1 MRVLNSRT
9 VSLIL
14 AAAASAAALSVIT
27 PFLYAD
33 ITVTRHLPA
42 SAAAGAFAFFA
53 VGTALAAPLVGSLAD
68 RFSATA
74 VAVSGRVLAAVAFLA
89 LGYAAT
95 TPNVLL
101 AAALLGAAASLARVP
116 IQVLLVRSAPPDRA
130 RDVFGLAFVAMN
142 GGSALGAIAGGALA
156 QLSNPAQMHRLYW
169 IAAAVSAL
177 GNVFVLAAP
186 RSPAARA
193 DDRTQPREISYR
205 TLLGDHRIRLLLAI
219 SFVITLACW
228 AQYTSGLPAYALT
241 ALQVSPRS
249 LGVSIAVSELLVAG
263 LTSLVVARTRH
274 VAGPQLLAAAGMVW
288 AGCWVVFS
296 LPLFTDLD
304 PGAAVFGGLA
314 VLALGDTLMAPVL
327 SPLAATLAGEAAS
340 GRAMAAVSALSTSA
354 TALGPILAS
363 VLLGLELPRAF
374 VLIQIGICMLA
385 VIMALRL
392 RAALQAAAP
401 ESVLTHIEHVER
413 TEVP

>member
-1 MRVLNSRT
+1 MRVLNRST

-33 ITVTRHLPA
+33 ITETRQLPA
-42 SAAAGAFAFFA
+42 STAAGAFAFFA
-53 VGTALAAPLVGSLAD
+53 VGTALAAPLVGSLTD
-68 RFSATA
+68 RFSATV
-74 VAVSGRVLAAVAFLA
+74 VAVTGRLLATVAFLA
-89 LGYAAT
+89 LGYAVT
-95 TPNVLL
+95 TPSVLL
-101 AAALLGAAASLARVP
+101 AAALLGATSSLARVP

-142 GGSALGAIAGGALA
+142 GGSALGAIAGGTLA
-156 QLSNPAQMHRLYW
+156 QLSDPTRMHRLYW

-177 GNVFVLAAP
+177 GTVFVLVAP
-186 RSPAARA
+186 PSTRA
-193 DDRTQPREISYR
+193 GTDDRRRPRQSGYR
-205 TLLGDHRIRLLLAI
+205 TLLADSRIRLLLAI

-228 AQYTSGLPAYALT
+228 GQYTSGLPAYSLT
-241 ALQVSPRS
+241 TLHVSPRS
-249 LGVSIAVSELLVAG
+249 LGASIAVSELLVAS
-263 LTSLVVARTRH
+263 LTSIVVARTRH
-274 VAGPQLLAAAGMVW
+274 VAGPQLLAVAALVW
-288 AGCWVVFS
+288 AGCWVLFA
-296 LPLFTDLD
+296 LPLFTGLD

-327 SPLAATLAGEAAS
+327 SPLAVTLAGEAAS

-363 VLLGLELPRAF
+363 VLLGLELPKAF
-374 VLIQIGICMLA
+374 VLAQIGICLLA

-392 RAALQAAAP
+392 RATMLASASAP
-401 ESVLTHIEHVER
+401 VLTTR
-413 TEVP
+413 

>member
-1 MRVLNSRT
+1 MRILNSST

-33 ITVTRHLPA
+33 ITETRQLPA

-53 VGTALAAPLVGSLAD
+53 VGTALAAPLVGSLTD
-68 RFSATA
+68 RFSATV
-74 VAVSGRVLAAVAFLA
+74 VAVTGRLLAAVAFIA

-101 AAALLGAAASLARVP
+101 AAALLGATSSLARVP
-116 IQVLLVRSAPPDRA
+116 IQVLLIRSAPPDRS

-156 QLSNPAQMHRLYW
+156 QLSDPAQMHRLYW

-177 GNVFVLAAP
+177 GNVFVLVAP
-186 RSPAARA
+186 RSTRGGTK
-193 DDRTQPREISYR
+193 DRTQARQASYR
-205 TLLGDHRIRLLLAI
+205 TLLGDGRIRLLLAI
-219 SFVITLACW
+219 AFVITLACW
-228 AQYTSGLPAYALT
+228 GQYTSGLPAYSLT
-241 ALQVSPRS
+241 TLHVSPRS
-249 LGVSIAVSELLVAG
+249 LGVSIAVSELLVAS
-263 LTSLVVARTRH
+263 LTSIVVARTRH
-274 VAGPQLLAAAGMVW
+274 VAGPQLLAVAGLVW
-288 AGCWVVFS
+288 AGCWVLFS
-296 LPLFTDLD
+296 LPLFTGLN
-304 PGAAVFGGLA
+304 PSAAVFGGLA

-327 SPLAATLAGEAAS
+327 SPLAVTLAGEAAS

-363 VLLGLELPRAF
+363 VLLGLELPKAF
-374 VLIQIGICMLA
+374 VLAQIGICLLA

-392 RAALQAAAP
+392 RATVLAGAAGP
-401 ESVLTHIEHVER
+401 VLTTR
-413 TEVP
+413 

>member
-1 MRVLNSRT
+1 
-9 VSLIL
+9 
-14 AAAASAAALSVIT
+14 
-27 PFLYAD
+27 
-33 ITVTRHLPA
+33 
-42 SAAAGAFAFFA
+42 
-53 VGTALAAPLVGSLAD
+53 
-68 RFSATA
+68 
-74 VAVSGRVLAAVAFLA
+74 
-89 LGYAAT
+89 
-95 TPNVLL
+95 
-101 AAALLGAAASLARVP
+101 
-116 IQVLLVRSAPPDRA
+116 
-130 RDVFGLAFVAMN
+130 
-142 GGSALGAIAGGALA
+142 
-156 QLSNPAQMHRLYW
+156 
-169 IAAAVSAL
+169 
-177 GNVFVLAAP
+177 
-186 RSPAARA
+186 
-193 DDRTQPREISYR
+193 
-205 TLLGDHRIRLLLAI
+205 LLGDHRIRLLLAI

-327 SPLAATLAGEAAS
+327 SPLAATLAGEAAT